1 MRFFQHYL
9 ALAGVIALGGVLRFA
24 QLDFKSLWLDEV
36 ITALFSLGRNYYDI
50 PLDAVFK
57 IEQLKEIFTLNPETT
72 CSQISHNIAIQSTH
86 PPLFFCLMHR
96 WLIWLNQ
103 FNWFSKFEGNWGLAW
118 QLRSLPAFFG
128 VASIATGYWLNRLAF
143 SPAAGLIAAAVMAV
157 SPYSVYLSQEARHYT
172 LPVLLITLALVALIL
187 IQQDLKHGQRRR
199 PLVWISWVIVNT
211 LGLYVHYFCILALI
225 AQLLVL
231 IFNFNSPSKNLKYQ
245 FQNSLIF
252 GLVPFALFIPWLP
265 ILSGHLGRSETN
277 WLPQPHNIAPLY
289 QTLAG
294 WLTMVVMLPVEK
306 QPLWII
312 IPAGF
317 FMLLFGLW
325 IGWLFLTGLK
335 KLWSNLE
342 TQPATLTLLSFTLW
356 VLLAFLAIVYLLN
369 KDITIAPRY
378 HFVYYPAFCALLG
391 ASLWK
396 MQNTWVKISKK
407 MPFTLWA
414 APYTLLFVGI
424 ISCLCV
430 TSDLA
435 FKKPFHPQRV
445 GLDMS
450 LEPAVPRLVVVAYKT
465 FQDVALGVSF
475 ALEIHKHDLPE
486 KADSYM
492 AFLQQETNYN
502 QVWQNLSQLPLPA
515 LPLNLWVVAPELLQQ
530 QDYPQQLFA
539 LTQSTPESQQSIVC
553 TIDPTHYYRVGV
565 PYQLYR
571 CLPGQKS

>member
-50 PLDAVFK
+50 PLDAVFQL
-57 IEQLKEIFTLNPETT
+57 EQLKEIFTLNPETT

-103 FNWFSKFEGNWGLAW
+103 FNWLFASDGNWELAW

-128 VASIATGYWLNRLAF
+128 VASIAAVYWLNRLAF
-143 SPAAGLIAAAVMAV
+143 SPTAGLISAAVMAV
-157 SPYSVYLSQEARHYT
+157 SPYGVYLSQEARHYT
-172 LPVLLITLALVALIL
+172 LPVLLITLALVALMI
-187 IQQDLKHGQRRR
+187 IQQDFEKRQRSR
-199 PLVWISWVIVNT
+199 PIVWAIWVIINT
-211 LGLYVHYFCILALI
+211 IGLYVHYFFIFALI
-225 AQLLVL
+225 AQPLVL
-231 IFNFNSPSKNLKYQ
+231 IFNVNSPNKNKKYKL
-245 FQNSLIF
+245 QNSLFF
-252 GLVPFALFIPWLP
+252 GLLPFALFIPWLP
-265 ILSGHLGRSETN
+265 ILIGHFGRSETN

-317 FMLLFGLW
+317 FMLVFGLGM
-325 IGWLFLTGLK
+325 GWLFFAGLK
-335 KLWSNLE
+335 KLWNNSE
-342 TQPATLTLLSFTLW
+342 TQPATRSLLSFTLW

-396 MQNTWVKISKK
+396 MQKARAEMLKEKPLTR
-407 MPFTLWA
+407 WA
-414 APYTLLFVGI
+414 APFTLLFVGI

-445 GLDMS
+445 GLDMN
-450 LEPAVPRLVVVAYKT
+450 LEPAISRLVVVAYKT

-486 KADSYM
+486 NADSYM
-492 AFLQQETNYN
+492 AFLQQETNYD

-539 LTQSTPESQQSIVC
+539 LTELSTESQQIVC
-553 TIDPTHYYRVGV
+553 TIDPSHYYRVGV

-571 CLPGQKS
+571 CLPAERE